1 MFANY
6 LEGRA
11 GILGRQSLQRSGNAR
26 LVLLCGLLN
35 SVDSILPDDNYYA
48 I

>member
-1 MFANY
+1 MFADY
-6 LEGRA
+6 LDGRA
-11 GILGRQSLQRSGNAR
+11 GIWAGSLYNGLRKAS
-26 LVLLCGLLN
+26 LFLLCGLLN